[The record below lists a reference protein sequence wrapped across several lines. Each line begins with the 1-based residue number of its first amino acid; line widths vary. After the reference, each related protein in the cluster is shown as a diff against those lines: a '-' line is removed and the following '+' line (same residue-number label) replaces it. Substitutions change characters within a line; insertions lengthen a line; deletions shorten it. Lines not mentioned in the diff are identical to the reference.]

1 MGITVLFLSVLVIV
15 VFILIATII
24 DRFINKNK
32 D

>member
-1 MGITVLFLSVLVIV
+1 MGITVLFLSVLTIV

>member
-1 MGITVLFLSVLVIV
+1 MGITVLFLSVLAIV
-15 VFILIATII
+15 VFILITTLI

>member
-1 MGITVLFLSVLVIV
+1 MGITVLFLSVLAIV

-24 DRFINKNK
+24 DRFINRNK

>member
-1 MGITVLFLSVLVIV
+1 MGITVLFLSVLTIV

-24 DRFINKNK
+24 DRFINRSK

>member
-1 MGITVLFLSVLVIV
+1 MGITVLFLSVLTIV
-15 VFILIATII
+15 LFILIATII